1 MKRLF
6 ILIILLAGTIK
17 ISSANTVSIAD
28 SLQEVLKT
36 LPVGNSSRLHVLYTL
51 ARQDPMSTSCIY
63 YLGKLY
69 NEATELNDKEH
80 QCLAMY
86 AHVIY
91 YYNHQDEENTV
102 KWMKKLTD
110 LALKNKF
117 YNWYFAGKRAEITMH
132 IIKHKIEYS
141 ITQAEE
147 MFKLAHKL
155 NDVEGMYFSK
165 LCLMNAYLMSARYK
179 EGEDAGIEAYRLLS
193 ATASLEARR
202 EVLQEITL
210 ACFSTKSKEF
220 FKYLEE
226 FRVVLDNLSQE
237 KDSPHLYKSS
247 CLLLETMYADYYLNS
262 GNIDEAR
269 IHLKKMD
276 EYFSATDYVPCRGL
290 YYYVYSNYFRATK
303 EYDKALAYSD
313 SAISLL
319 SGISDNGGLNY
330 MITRAGILT
339 DSGQANEAITVLQNL
354 LAKKDSFYRA
364 LSISQ
369 MNEIY
374 QMRNMDNLLLEKEQH
389 KTMVHYIGL
398 ALIAIALLIL
408 IPSTVRIYFVR
419 KKLKEEEAEIRK
431 MSQIA
436 EEANEV
442 KNHFLANM
450 SYNIRIPLNN
460 VLGFSQLMTA
470 APESVDAAQ
479 WKEYSEIIQYNT
491 TELIQLVNDVLDLS
505 RLEAG
510 RTKWQIQDYDIIPL
524 CSDVIGM
531 ANMKNENKIHI
542 DFRTDIKSQPFQVDI
557 SRFTQLLLSTLT
569 YTDPCDEYRDIT
581 FSLHRD
587 EQKEQFVFHI
597 TNSPLADQQ
606 LQTQKVE
613 VRHSINRLTIA
624 YFGGT
629 YTIEPNTPE
638 GPVIAI
644 TYPYSSPTIKSTI
657 GTR

>member
-1 MKRLF
+1 MKRLM
-6 ILIILLAGTIK
+6 ILIIILAGTLK
-17 ISSANTVSIAD
+17 VSSANADAMAD
-28 SLQEVLKT
+28 SLEAVLKT
-36 LPVGNSSRLHVLYTL
+36 LPVGNSSRLDVLYTL
-51 ARQDPMSTSCIY
+51 ACQNPMSTSCIY
-63 YLGKLY
+63 YLSKLY
-69 NEATELNDKEH
+69 NEATELDDKEY
-80 QCLAMY
+80 QCQAMY
-86 AHVIY
+86 GHVVY

-102 KWMKKLTD
+102 KWMNKLTE
-110 LALKNKF
+110 LALENKF
-117 YNWYFAGKRAEITMH
+117 YNWYFAGKRAEITIH

-147 MFKLAHKL
+147 MYKLAHKL
-155 NDVEGMYFSK
+155 NEVEGMYAAK

-179 EGEDAGIEAYRLLS
+179 EGENAGIEAYRLLP
-193 ATASLEARR
+193 ATASMESRKS
-202 EVLQEITL
+202 VLQEITL
-210 ACFSTKSKEF
+210 ACSSTKSKEF
-220 FKYLEE
+220 FNYLKE
-226 FRVVLDNLSQE
+226 FRVVLGKLSQE
-237 KDSPHLYKSS
+237 KGSSNHNKSS
-247 CLLLETMYADYYLNS
+247 YLLLETMYADYYLND
-262 GNIDEAR
+262 GNIDEAQE
-269 IHLKKMD
+269 HLKKMD
-276 EYFSATDYVPCRGL
+276 KYFSATDYIPCRGL
-290 YYYVYSNYFRATK
+290 YYNVYSNYYRITK
-303 EYDKALAYSD
+303 EYDKALVYSD

-330 MITRAGILT
+330 RIKRAGILT
-339 DSGQANEAITVLQNL
+339 DAGRTDESIPQLQKL
-354 LAKKDSFYRA
+354 LAQKDSFYRA

-369 MNEIY
+369 MDEIY

-389 KTMVHYIGL
+389 KTMIHYIGL
-398 ALIAIALLIL
+398 TLIAIALLIL
-408 IPSTVRIYFVR
+408 IPSTVRIYFVS

-470 APESVDAAQ
+470 DPESVDAAQ
-479 WKEYSEIIQYNT
+479 WKEYSEIIQSNS

-524 CSDVIGM
+524 CSDVINM
-531 ANMKNENKIHI
+531 AKMKSENKIHI
-542 DFRTDIKSQPFQVDI
+542 DFRTNIKSQPFQIDI

-569 YTDPCDEYRDIT
+569 YADPCDEYREIT

-597 TNSPLADQQ
+597 ANSPLADQQ

-638 GPVIAI
+638 GPTMII

-657 GTR
+657 GTK